1 MKPRCRL
8 NRRSVPRLDDRRV
21 LNDIFGVR
29 AGRDAT
35 LLGGSTRYIAGTRL
49 RYLGTSE
56 CETEKRGR
64 ETRGSNCACRVVI
77 YENECGQPW
86 YVCER
91 SRYVREPQLRAASL
105 PRARRGRG
113 DARPDDDD
121 AQRRGGER
129 PPSGDAHPP
138 DALAAVPFI
147 VPPLSRSSLGET

>member
-1 MKPRCRL
+1 MWWRKIEFFPPRAAMKPRCRL
-8 NRRSVPRLDDRRV
+8 NRRSIPRLDDRRV

-49 RYLGTSE
+49 RYLGTIE
-56 CETEKRGR
+56 CETEKPGR

-91 SRYVREPQLRAASL
+91 SRYVR
-105 PRARRGRG
+105 
-113 DARPDDDD
+113 
-121 AQRRGGER
+121 
-129 PPSGDAHPP
+129 
-138 DALAAVPFI
+138 
-147 VPPLSRSSLGET
+147 